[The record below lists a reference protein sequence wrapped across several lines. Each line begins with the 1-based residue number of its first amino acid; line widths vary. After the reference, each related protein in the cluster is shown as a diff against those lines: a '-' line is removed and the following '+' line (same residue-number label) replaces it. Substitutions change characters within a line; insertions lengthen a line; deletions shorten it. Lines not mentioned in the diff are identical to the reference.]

1 MVAVVN
7 AENVTRPSA
16 LRHVTSTDAALGK
29 KIMKLVMNAKNSR
42 AQCLYGFVITQFGC
56 IIYRL

>member
-7 AENVTRPSA
+7 AENVTRQSA
-16 LRHVTSTDAALGK
+16 VIHVTSTDAALGK
-29 KIMKLVMNAKNSR
+29 NIMKLVMNAKNSR
-42 AQCLYGFVITQFGC
+42 VQRLYGFVTTQFGC